1 METAEQERL
10 TLILATTPQL
20 ELLRDLIWLQLQ
32 DILPEIHGIVRAVP
46 CCTVHV
52 IGMTPGDKK
61 CGIYASSHSKT
72 IKLQQV

>member
-20 ELLRDLIWLQLQ
+20 ELLHDLIWLQLQ

-46 CCTVHV
+46 RCTVHV

-72 IKLQQV
+72 IKLQWV